1 MKILWIYLGISLV
14 WAVFS
19 VYKNRTTH
27 SIKGS
32 FMNNVIVFFMNLLLF
47 PAMLYFAIRDKKL
60 FHRHK
65 WIYHDYVPYGD
76 KNTPH
81 GAGYRVCEKCNL
93 KQTNWKI
100 IKI

>member
-1 MKILWIYLGISLV
+1 MKNYN
-14 WAVFS
+14 
-19 VYKNRTTH
+19 K
-27 SIKGS
+27 
-32 FMNNVIVFFMNLLLF
+32 MNWLE
-47 PAMLYFAIRDKKL
+47 KL